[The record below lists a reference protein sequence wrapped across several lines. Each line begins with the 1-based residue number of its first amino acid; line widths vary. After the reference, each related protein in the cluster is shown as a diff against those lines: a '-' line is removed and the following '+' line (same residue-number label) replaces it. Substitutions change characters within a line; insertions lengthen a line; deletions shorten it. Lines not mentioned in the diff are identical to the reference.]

1 MMQDISCTTW
11 SILALRKH
19 LQLNITFLWQIGYLP
34 LFPRPS
40 RVVFGGL
47 MVHSLSRRWGRKIL
61 PRTTMA
67 NKLIDHVKHW
77 SRFAELQIWNKQL
90 VKFWVNTRHIV
101 FIYREIYGEWNCT
114 SGWCGHPKSRCTTR
128 ILSRSGSRSRSDLV
142 ISGWSPSTNIATS
155 EPQGS
160 SLVMYSTF
168 SGGTTG
174 EVLGESVGAF
184 CSFANGIFSVSIRS
198 FAWSGSRSIVSVA
211 TSDMWISPSS
221 WNCTISLINSS
232 FDSLV
237 LWACD
242 NNKLSDSLIPKDN

>member
-77 SRFAELQIWNKQL
+77 SRLLNFRYEINGQSSSDLIRVTSFL
-90 VKFWVNTRHIV
+90 YIVKSTESETVQ
-101 FIYREIYGEWNCT
+101 
-114 SGWCGHPKSRCTTR
+114 SGWCGHPESRCSTIWWLTG
-128 ILSRSGSRSRSDLV
+128 SNHVPSEDTKKCSGTAKRETIQFWL
-142 ISGWSPSTNIATS
+142 WSIEISTN
-155 EPQGS
+155 
-160 SLVMYSTF
+160 
-168 SGGTTG
+168 
-174 EVLGESVGAF
+174 
-184 CSFANGIFSVSIRS
+184 
-198 FAWSGSRSIVSVA
+198 
-211 TSDMWISPSS
+211 
-221 WNCTISLINSS
+221 
-232 FDSLV
+232 
-237 LWACD
+237 
-242 NNKLSDSLIPKDN
+242 